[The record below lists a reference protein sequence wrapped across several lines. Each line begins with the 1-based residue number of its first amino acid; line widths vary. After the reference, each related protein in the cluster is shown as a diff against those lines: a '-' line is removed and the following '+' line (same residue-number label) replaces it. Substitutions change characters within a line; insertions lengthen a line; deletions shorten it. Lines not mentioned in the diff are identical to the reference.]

1 MVKHLVVVEDINLKA
16 ISSHKSKYHLG
27 KATNDN
33 GYGMYVKMLEYK
45 LNKSGGILIKADK
58 FFASTQICNC
68 YGYKNSELKD
78 LSIREWTCPECETV
92 HDRDVNAAKNV
103 LKRGIFEEGKMGI
116 CKTYLKKSDAEN

>member
-78 LSIREWTCPECETV
+78 LSIREWICSECGTF
-92 HDRDVNAAKNV
+92 HNRDINAVNN
-103 LKRGIFEEGKMGI
+103 LYDYGIKWLFDNKI
-116 CKTYLKKSDAEN
+116 DVV